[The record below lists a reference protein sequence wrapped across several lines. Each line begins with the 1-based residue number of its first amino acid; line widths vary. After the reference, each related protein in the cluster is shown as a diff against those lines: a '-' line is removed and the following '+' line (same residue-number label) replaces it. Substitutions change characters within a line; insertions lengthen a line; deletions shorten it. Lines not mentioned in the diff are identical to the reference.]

1 MSKYLKNIALKAD
14 NNADYSVIIYNFP
27 QATLDEINTI
37 YAATL
42 ELAELTTNNNY
53 SFSHLINLQKVSL
66 LKYEYEMLHKN
77 YDQGIITMNHI
88 LDINKKISE
97 FNISFVDFISYLNL
111 HTDIIDGINH
121 YLFVLNQQ
129 QTKTVLLNLD
139 EILTKDVWKKVLK
152 QEFNERLSNIAQLYS
167 IPLIID
173 KSEVFNAAIYIEYL
187 KSENID
193 NSKNTLKLK
202 TITRKNYI

>member
-1 MSKYLKNIALKAD
+1 VSKYLRNIALKSD
-14 NNADYSVIIYNFP
+14 VNADYSVIIYNFP
-27 QATLDEINTI
+27 QATLDEINII

-42 ELAELTTNNNY
+42 ELSEFTTHKNY
-53 SFSHLINLQKVSL
+53 SFKHLINLQKVNL

-97 FNISFVDFISYLNL
+97 FNVSFIDFISYLNL
-111 HTDIIDGINH
+111 HTDIIDGINY
-121 YLFVLNQQ
+121 YLLVLNQQ

-139 EILTKDVWKKVLK
+139 KIDTKEVWKQVLK
-152 QEFNERLSNIAQLYS
+152 QEFDERLSKIAQLYS

-187 KSENID
+187 KSENI
-193 NSKNTLKLK
+193 NHSKDTLKLK
-202 TITRKNYI
+202 SITRKNYM